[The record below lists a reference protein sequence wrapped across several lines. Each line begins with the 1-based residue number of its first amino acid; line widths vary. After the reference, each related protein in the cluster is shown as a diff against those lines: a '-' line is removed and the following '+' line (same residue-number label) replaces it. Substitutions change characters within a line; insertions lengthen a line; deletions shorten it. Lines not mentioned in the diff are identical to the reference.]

1 MDKIVECIPN
11 FSEGRRPEV
20 VDEIVAAIKSVA
32 GTVLL
37 GREMDANHNRCVI
50 TYVGAPEACVE
61 AAVRAAGRA
70 AQLIDLTEHQGEHPR
85 LGATDVI
92 PFVPIAKVT
101 MEDCVLLA
109 REAARRIAE
118 EHQIPVYLYEAAA
131 TRPDRTNLAEIRK
144 GEFEGLRAE
153 IETNEQRKPDFGA
166 AKIHPTAGATVVGAR
181 PPLIAYN
188 IDLATNDVSV
198 AKKIAKVVRFAGGG
212 LRYVKALGFELKDRG
227 IVQVSMNMVNFEGT
241 PLFRAFEM
249 VKREAERYGVRILGS
264 EIVGLVPQAA
274 LNACADFYLQLE
286 GFSEKQIL
294 ENRLKASLDE
304 TQGRSEENMAYAVGS
319 FPDLVAAG
327 TPAPGG
333 GSVAAHTGMLAAAL
347 GQMMGNLTIGKK
359 KFAAVE
365 EQVRELVAQLNR
377 LRLSLQQT
385 IEADAQSFNGVL
397 QAMRLPKETEAE
409 QQTRA
414 DAIQLATKHAIAVPM
429 QTAEQAF
436 AVLELLQPLKEIGN
450 PNALTDLAVG
460 GQMAVVAIRGA
471 YYNVLTNLTSITD
484 PGYVIDQQTKIESL
498 LARAQEMAN
507 ELEQTLRKSLN

>member
-32 GTVLL
+32 GIVLL

-50 TYVGAPEACVE
+50 TYVGEPEACVE
-61 AAVRAAGRA
+61 AAVRAAGCA
-70 AQLIDLTEHQGEHPR
+70 AKLIDLNEHKGEHPR

-92 PFVPIAKVT
+92 PFVPITKVT

-109 REAARRIAE
+109 REAARRIAA

-153 IETNEQRKPDFGA
+153 IETNAQRKPDFGA

-188 IDLATNDVSV
+188 IDLATNDISV

-274 LNACADFYLQLE
+274 LNACTDFYLQLE

-294 ENRLKASLDE
+294 ENRLKASLAE

-409 QQTRA
+409 QQARTA
-414 DAIQLATKHAIAVPM
+414 AIQIATKHAIAVPM
-429 QTAEQAF
+429 HTAAQAF
-436 AVLELLQPLKEIGN
+436 AVLELLQPLIEIGN

-471 YYNVLTNLTSITD
+471 YYNVLTNLKSITD
-484 PGYVIDQQTKIESL
+484 PDYVLDQQTKIESL

-507 ELEQTLRKSLN
+507 QLEQTLRKSLN